1 MLKDIDIPRS
11 AYKKFYN
18 WKNKNSDKVL
28 FVKGARWVGKTYL
41 VKKFVNKNFK
51 KNIYINLLDDKGKDL
66 IKIIENFNY
75 KCNSETLTKTI
86 KALFKTFED
95 NESTVVVVD
104 EVQES
109 YKVSDII
116 RKLNRYMECKFIL
129 IGSNLGRITPR
140 HIYKKNKDLETIN
153 MYPLSFKEF
162 LRAVNI
168 DAFNLF
174 NNIDINSNIDAEVDD
189 LLMKYFKTYL
199 IVGGYPTVVKWFIKD
214 NDFKNVEKVQDEMI
228 SNYSME
234 CARFLG
240 DHKFILSIKD
250 SFSYFVIAL
259 RIKDLNKYNPSK
271 KIMDLKYFDVTQFL
285 NSDYRKL
292 MIWLLSSGVLYE
304 CDKSTDCKIVNRIFK
319 EYFYFIDT
327 GLLGNIIIRHSGLS
341 TDILNI
347 LCDNYVFKTLYENNT
362 NVSSFKNE
370 CNRYSFEIKNDSKPC
385 EIKLDNNLTPSKMS
399 KPDDKYSSRLV
410 VPIYLFERL
419 IKNNK

>member
-1 MLKDIDIPRS
+1 MFKDIDIPRS
-11 AYKKFYN
+11 AYKKFYD

-95 NESTVVVVD
+95 NESTVVVID

-116 RKLNRYMECKFIL
+116 RKLNRYMECKFLL

-168 DAFNLF
+168 DVFNLF
-174 NNIDINSNIDAEVDD
+174 NNIDINLNIDAEVDD
-189 LLMKYFKTYL
+189 LLVMYFKTYL

-240 DHKFILSIKD
+240 DHKFILSIKE

-271 KIMDLKYFDVTQFL
+271 KITDLEYFGVTQFSD
-285 NSDYRKL
+285 SDYRKL
-292 MIWLLSSGVLYE
+292 MTWLLSSGVLYE
-304 CDKSTDCKIVNRIFK
+304 CDKNIDCKVINRIFK

-327 GLLGNIIIRHSGLS
+327 GLLENIIIKYNSLSSDILS
-341 TDILNI
+341 T
-347 LCDNYVFKTLYENNT
+347 LCDNYIFKVLCENNID
-362 NVSSFKNE
+362 VSSFRNKYNAYCLEVKN
-370 CNRYSFEIKNDSKPC
+370 NNKPC
-385 EIKLDNNLTPSKMS
+385 EIKLENDLNSNDMFIPNE
-399 KPDDKYSSRLV
+399 KYSNRLV
-410 VPIYLFERL
+410 VPVYLFERL
-419 IKNNK
+419 IEIK